1 MSGFP
6 GEPSGAS
13 YRNRRYARLDQELA
27 RQMEHPA
34 RFARAPEP
42 VEVVTIEKAG
52 DFLELDFRRMFQ
64 WLGAGLKVAA
74 LLALIGALAGGTYAV
89 LAKPRYTVSTDVL
102 IDPALQVVAND
113 VYTQPG
119 QIDGQLLNAG
129 SKLRV
134 MTSGNVLA
142 HVVDEEDLTSDPEF
156 FDPAPAFSLSGL
168 LGGGQAAAP
177 DPKVAALKNL
187 MERVSATA
195 DEKSFVATL
204 KVSAQTVEK
213 AINLSKAIVTSFQDE
228 LARAEAEGAS
238 RAATALDDRLDELK
252 GEVLSAEKKV
262 EDYRRMH
269 NLSSSNGQLV
279 STQTMTQLNSE
290 IVAAQ
295 SQVVAAKANYD
306 ALVSN
311 GAKASSTDSPAS
323 AALAT
328 LINRAGN
335 LEQQLDAQSMIYGA
349 RHPTIVRL
357 RAELAAI
364 NDQIKAELDRS
375 INAAKATLDKATA
388 SLNALTEKMD
398 ELKGSVFS
406 DNESEVALRELERD
420 AAAKRAVYES
430 FLSRSRQIGQREHVD
445 TTNVRVIST
454 ATPPAGRSW
463 PPRTS
468 LMIIVGGIAGF
479 AIGLFLAL
487 ARGIW
492 QDLRLPPPPAPP
504 RR

>member
-27 RQMEHPA
+27 RQMENPA

-42 VEVVTIEKAG
+42 AEPVTVEKVG
-52 DFLELDFRRMFQ
+52 DFLELDFRRLFQ

-74 LLALIGALAGGTYAV
+74 VLALSGAIIGGAYAV

-142 HVVDEEDLTSDPEF
+142 RVVDETGLANDPEF
-156 FDPAPAFSLSGL
+156 FDPTPAFSLSGL
-168 LGGGQAAAP
+168 FGGNEAAAP
-177 DPKVAALKNL
+177 DPKVVALKNL
-187 MERVSATA
+187 MEHVSTTA

-213 AINLSKAIVTSFQDE
+213 AISLSKAIIASFQDE
-228 LARAEAEGAS
+228 LAEADAEGAG
-238 RAATALDDRLDELK
+238 RAAAALDDRLDELK
-252 GEVLSAEKKV
+252 GEVLLAEKSV
-262 EDYRRMH
+262 EDYKRVH
-269 NLSSSNGQLV
+269 SLSSSNGQLV
-279 STQTMTQLNSE
+279 NSQTMTQLNSE

-306 ALVSN
+306 ALVNS

-335 LEQQLDAQSMIYGA
+335 LEQQFDTQSRIYGP

-357 RAELAAI
+357 KAELAAI
-364 NDQIKAELDRS
+364 NSQIQAELDRS
-375 INAAKATLDKATA
+375 INSAKANLDKATA
-388 SLNALTEKMD
+388 SLNALTAKMD
-398 ELKGSVFS
+398 EIKGSVFS
-406 DNESEVALRELERD
+406 DNESEIALRELERD

-468 LMIIVGGIAGF
+468 LMVILGAFAGF
-479 AIGLFLAL
+479 AIGLFVAL

-492 QDLRLPPPPAPP
+492 YDLRSPSTSALSA
-504 RR
+504 R

>member
-34 RFARAPEP
+34 RFARAHEP
-42 VEVVTIEKAG
+42 VEAVTIEKAG

-64 WLGAGLKVAA
+64 WIGAGLKVAA
-74 LLALIGALAGGTYAV
+74 VLAVIGAVIGGGYAI

-113 VYTQPG
+113 VYAQPG

-142 HVVDEEDLTSDPEF
+142 RVVDEADLVDDPEF
-156 FDPAPAFSLSGL
+156 FDPSPSFSLSGL
-168 LGGGQAAAP
+168 LGGGAPAP
-177 DPKVAALKNL
+177 DPKVVALKNL

-204 KVSAQTVEK
+204 KVSAQTVDK
-213 AINLSKAIVTSFQDE
+213 AIGLSKAIVTAFQDE
-228 LARAEAEGAS
+228 LAKAEAEGAG
-238 RAATALDDRLDELK
+238 RAAAALDDRLDGLK
-252 GEVLSAEKKV
+252 ADVLAAEKKV
-262 EDYRRMH
+262 EDYKRTH

-279 STQTMTQLNSE
+279 SSQTMTQLNSE

-306 ALVSN
+306 ALINN
-311 GAKASSTDSPAS
+311 GAKASSTDSAAS
-323 AALAT
+323 AALAI
-328 LINRAGN
+328 LIGRAGN
-335 LEQQLDAQSMIYGA
+335 LEQQLDAQSMVYGA
-349 RHPTIVRL
+349 RHPAIVKL
-357 RAELAAI
+357 KAELAAI

-375 INAAKATLDKATA
+375 INSAKATLDKATA

-398 ELKGSVFS
+398 ELKGNVFN

-430 FLSRSRQIGQREHVD
+430 FLARSSQIGQREHVD

-468 LMIIVGGIAGF
+468 LMIILGALAGF

-492 QDLRLPPPPAPP
+492 RDLRSPPPAPQP
-504 RR
+504 IR